1 MVPAIISNLVE
12 EARLDPRKPRVVLA
26 DDHAIVAAGLEE
38 ILKKSANVVASVRD
52 GRALL
57 SAVAQHRPDVVLTD
71 ISMPLLNGLDAIRQ
85 IRSLSPDSKTI
96 ILTMHSEPDL
106 AVAAFKAG
114 ASGYLLKTSDEEEL
128 EAALRDVMAGR
139 TYVTSRVTGDVLGLL
154 MKAKET
160 APEGGLSLSSRQR
173 EVLQLIAEGRTMK
186 EVATILSI
194 SQRTAESHKYDMM
207 EVLGVKTTADLIRY
221 AIKLK
226 LVSA

>member
-1 MVPAIISNLVE
+1 ME
-12 EARLDPRKPRVVLA
+12 DARLDPRKPRVVLA

-57 SAVAQHRPDVVLTD
+57 AAVSQYRPEVVLTD
-71 ISMPLLNGLDAIRQ
+71 ISMPLLNGLDAIKQ
-85 IRSLSPDSKTI
+85 IRTISPESRII

-106 AVAAFKAG
+106 AVSAFKAG
-114 ASGYLLKTSDEEEL
+114 ASGYLLKTSDEREL
-128 EAALRDVMAGR
+128 TMALREVMAGR
-139 TYVTSRVTGDVLGLL
+139 SYVTSMVTGDVLGLL
-154 MKAKET
+154 MKSKESQR
-160 APEGGLSLSSRQR
+160 ENGISLSARQR

-186 EVATILSI
+186 EVATILNI

-226 LVSA
+226 LVHG

>member
-1 MVPAIISNLVE
+1 ME
-12 EARLDPRKPRVVLA
+12 EARLDSRKPRVVLA

-57 SAVAQHRPDVVLTD
+57 TAVAQYRPEVVLTD

-85 IRSLSPDSKTI
+85 IRSLSPDTKTI

-114 ASGYLLKTSDEEEL
+114 AAGYLLKTSDEEEL

-154 MKAKET
+154 MKAKE
-160 APEGGLSLSSRQR
+160 APPDDGATLSSRQR

-226 LVSA
+226 LVSE

>member
-1 MVPAIISNLVE
+1 ME
-12 EARLDPRKPRVVLA
+12 EARLDTRKPRVVLA

-38 ILKKSANVVASVRD
+38 ILKKSATVVASVRD

-57 SAVAQHRPDVVLTD
+57 TAVSQYRPEVVLTD

-85 IRSLSPDSKTI
+85 IRAISPETKTI

-114 ASGYLLKTSDEEEL
+114 ASGYLLKTSDEAEL
-128 EAALRDVMAGR
+128 STALREVMAGR
-139 TYVTSRVTGDVLGLL
+139 SYVTSQVTGDVLGLL
-154 MKAKET
+154 MKAKESSRDS
-160 APEGGLSLSSRQR
+160 EISLSARQR

-186 EVATILSI
+186 EVANILNI

-226 LVSA
+226 LVPA

>member
-1 MVPAIISNLVE
+1 LFVE

-38 ILKKSANVVASVRD
+38 ILKRSANVVASVRD

-57 SAVAQHRPDVVLTD
+57 SAVAQYRPEVVLTD

-85 IRSLSPDSKTI
+85 IRGLSPDTKTI

-114 ASGYLLKTSDEEEL
+114 AAGYLLKTSDEDEL

-160 APEGGLSLSSRQR
+160 PPEDGATLSSRQR

-186 EVATILSI
+186 EVATILNI

-226 LVSA
+226 LVSE